1 MIVLLIKGKL
11 FQTENFMP
19 FFSALV
25 KYTNKKFIIIYP
37 TKIDYNE
44 IKKNKDIFLALKALG
59 KIKFFYSTFDLD
71 QKFIYGKRKGFW
83 YSLLGLLS
91 VLHRNLVLFPLLF
104 KKSIIFG
111 NEKLPFIEWI
121 LNFNK
126 FFLKGKRISL
136 LIYPYDLEMFK
147 NEIIRVLSA
156 KKDYMPFKK
165 VIEYNSNILISS
177 YPRNEIKKLSPK
189 IYKKYKIFDIGHKLY
204 NWPTWINLLENVS
217 KDEVSFLKKSNY
229 IFFPLAIL
237 KRKMLTPNG
246 YVDINF
252 SNTILFL
259 VNSISRID
267 KNILI
272 IFRPHPTSDLEQIRN
287 IIKKSKH
294 KNFLISYTNSTF
306 LIKYSKFIIKY
317 GISLM
322 DPKAIYYNKVCL
334 RFHPK
339 SSIAAIKEELKNN
352 KYNEKLKIFDIT
364 NKKILEKMVKKI
376 MLSNRRNYQE
386 KRSIIKEA
394 VILQDILNHIK

>member
-19 FFSALV
+19 FFSALI
-25 KYTNKKFIIIYP
+25 KHTNRKFLIIYP
-37 TKIDYNE
+37 TKLDYDE
-44 IKKNKDIFLALKALG
+44 VKKNKDIYLALKSLG

-71 QKFIYGKRKGFW
+71 HKFIYGKRKGLW

-126 FFLKGKRISL
+126 LILKGKRISL

-147 NEIIRVLSA
+147 SEIIRVLSVR
-156 KKDYMPFKK
+156 KDFMPFKK
-165 VIEYNSNILISS
+165 VIEYNSNTLISS
-177 YPRNEIKKLSPK
+177 YPENEIKKLSPE

-204 NWPTWINLLENVS
+204 NWPTWITSLENS
-217 KDEVSFLKKSNY
+217 NKEEVSFLKKSNY

-237 KRKMLTPNG
+237 RRKMQTPNG
-246 YVDINF
+246 YVDVNYTK
-252 SNTILFL
+252 TILFL

-272 IFRPHPTSDLEQIRN
+272 IFRPHPTSDLEQVRN

-294 KNFLISYTNSTF
+294 KNLLISYTNSTF

-334 RFHPK
+334 RYHPK
-339 SSIAAIKEELKNN
+339 LSLASIKEEIKNN

-364 NKKILEKMVKKI
+364 NKKKLENMVEKI
-376 MLSNRRNYQE
+376 MLSNRRKYQE
-386 KRSIIKEA
+386 KRITIKEEI
-394 VILQDILNHIK
+394 ILQDILNHIK